1 MHSFL
6 FWAAAA
12 LLPLV
17 QGAGVTGA
25 ATGVA
30 YGVTGGGDATP
41 VTPTTTDELLTYL
54 TDSTPRVIL
63 ITKEFDFTGS
73 MGTTTETGCI
83 PSSNTCG
90 SAGQNTINAANN
102 WCGSSPSVQ
111 VTYDKAG
118 VTGIAVAGNK
128 SIVGVGSGAVIKGRG
143 LRLAGV
149 SNVIIQNVH
158 LTYLNPQYIWGG
170 DLITLVG
177 TDLIWIDHCK
187 FSLTGRQ
194 MIVTGYEAAGR
205 VTISNNEFD
214 GTTSWS
220 ASCNGHH
227 YWTML
232 FLGAADYITLVN
244 NYIHTVSG
252 RAPKVGGSG
261 SIFMHAVNNYF
272 YNVTGHDFDVAEGGN
287 VLIEGNYF
295 DNVTTPIT
303 TQTASDGGYLFHMAS
318 GSASTC
324 SSAMGQTCQANTLV
338 DSGKFADYTSSSLLA
353 TIAKKEADSP
363 IVPMAAADVPKYVL
377 ANAGVGKLSSSGSST
392 TTVAGAKNSSTSSAA
407 AVKSSTV
414 ASSKAVSSET
424 PSSSS
429 SSSAASSTVIT
440 FNTSGKS
447 HIASTTALSTASPT
461 TLQTVSK
468 VATSTSSAAA
478 PVLTAPPAEEI
489 DEDDTCD
496 AE

>member
-17 QGAGVTGA
+17 QGAGVTGS
-25 ATGVA
+25 ATGSA

-73 MGTTTETGCI
+73 MGTATETGCI

-90 SAGQNTINAANN
+90 SAGQNAINAANN
-102 WCGSSPSVQ
+102 WCGDSPSVQ

-118 VTGIAVAGNK
+118 ITGISVASNK
-128 SIVGVGSGAVIKGRG
+128 SIVGVGSNAVIKGRG
-143 LRLAGV
+143 LRLQGV

-158 LTYLNPQYIWGG
+158 LTDLNPQYIWGG

-177 TDLIWIDHCK
+177 TDMIWIDHCK

-214 GTTSWS
+214 GATSWS

-232 FLGAADYITLVN
+232 FLGAEDYITLVN

-272 YNVTGHDFDVAEGGN
+272 YDVAGHDFDVAKGGN

-295 DNVTTPIT
+295 DNVTYPIT
-303 TQTASDGGYLFHMAS
+303 SQTASDGGYLFNMAS

-324 SSAMGQTCQANTLV
+324 SSAMGQTCQANTLI
-338 DSGKFADYTSSSLLA
+338 DSGAFADYKSTSLLA

-377 ANAGVGKLSSSGSST
+377 ANAGVGKLSASGSTSASSKASSV
-392 TTVAGAKNSSTSSAA
+392 VASKTSSVA
-407 AVKSSTV
+407 SSSVAPSSVASSSV
-414 ASSKAVSSET
+414 ASSKVSSKT
-424 PSSSS
+424 AAKVASTTVLSSSS
-429 SSSAASSTVIT
+429 VS
-440 FNTSGKS
+440 K
-447 HIASTTALSTASPT
+447 TASPT

-468 VATSTSSAAA
+468 VASSTTSAA
-478 PVLTAPPAEEI
+478 PLTTGPAEVTG
-489 DEDDTCD
+489 DDSEDDTCD